1 MSEAQHKAQGI
12 VGISLMVQIGDTPN
26 PELRIITSTFN
37 KVLYKGKLPNINSF
51 FFVFVLM
58 HSLKIHLKDN

>member
-37 KVLYKGKLPNINSF
+37 KVLYKGNVIYSHAYIIRYLYFTIIP
-51 FFVFVLM
+51 
-58 HSLKIHLKDN
+58 